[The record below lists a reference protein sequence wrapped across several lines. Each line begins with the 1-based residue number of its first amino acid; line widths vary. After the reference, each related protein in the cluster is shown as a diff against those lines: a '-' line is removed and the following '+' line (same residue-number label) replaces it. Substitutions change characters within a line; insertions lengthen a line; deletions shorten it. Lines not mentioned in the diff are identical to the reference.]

1 MKMVMESW
9 VLMSLRGQWRIRYV
23 LLCFRSL
30 GCLDKSTTLSLPRR
44 SRVSCVSSVYLPSP
58 CLSPTFHIYLLHF
71 SGYCKANDARR
82 FILDVANA
90 RWPLTHFNRLNH
102 SSDQSFYTHISMT
115 PPSPDSSDN
124 HTRLTNIL
132 TFVVIFSSTS
142 NPIWLHLFHSQTY
155 DYWNFTHRALL
166 PHSRSRRKKRL
177 INYITGVHPHL
188 AHFRSFILQDNLK
201 PLRQAK

>member
-1 MKMVMESW
+1 MEADEDGDGKLSFDEFARTVANTVCALVFS
-9 VLMSLRGQWRIRYV
+9 VLGVFGQRHYFV
-23 LLCFRSL
+23 
-30 GCLDKSTTLSLPRR
+30 LPRR

-115 PPSPDSSDN
+115 PSLLIALTITHDWQIFWHLLLSSPQ
-124 HTRLTNIL
+124 H
-132 TFVVIFSSTS
+132 
-142 NPIWLHLFHSQTY
+142 Q
-155 DYWNFTHRALL
+155 
-166 PHSRSRRKKRL
+166 
-177 INYITGVHPHL
+177 PHL
-188 AHFRSFILQDNLK
+188 ASPLSLTNLRLLEFYTPCSFASFQKQKEKTAN
-201 PLRQAK
+201 

>member
-1 MKMVMESW
+1 MEADEDGDGKLSFDEFARTVANTVCALVFS
-9 VLMSLRGQWRIRYV
+9 VLGVFGQRYY
-23 LLCFRSL
+23 
-30 GCLDKSTTLSLPRR
+30 LSLPRR

-142 NPIWLHLFHSQTY
+142 TPSG
-155 DYWNFTHRALL
+155 FTPLSLTNLRLL
-166 PHSRSRRKKRL
+166 EFYTPC
-177 INYITGVHPHL
+177 
-188 AHFRSFILQDNLK
+188 SFASFQKQKEKTAN
-201 PLRQAK
+201 